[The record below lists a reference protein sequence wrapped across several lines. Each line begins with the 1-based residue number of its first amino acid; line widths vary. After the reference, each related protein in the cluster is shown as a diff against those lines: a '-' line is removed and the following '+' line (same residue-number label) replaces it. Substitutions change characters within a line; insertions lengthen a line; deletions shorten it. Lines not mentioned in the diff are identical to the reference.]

1 MIRLYD
7 TLEIPLRPD
16 VRFSERVF
24 LLKKRVEKAATEHRI
39 ESELPYSQNI
49 YYGQVID
56 LRRVADVGDIEAVL
70 HLNAKKTG
78 SHKVQILE
86 AGHKYAGGI
95 AETIAKIIDDHPD
108 SCSISRVDSC
118 ADFLDGPGVAWIA
131 QSTRVKGKRWQ
142 AEFGEGELREEKGK
156 KVPWSEMGNR
166 EVQTMYQGKR
176 PNCFRCY
183 NKRDERQNAWM
194 REKRRHE
201 RLASQVVRNKALEGG
216 RDERNYPLHS
226 GAELRDLDKHFVS
239 GGRLYIPFPD
249 FEPWLVA
256 QSVGPSVNL
265 SQLPKTWTRVERQ
278 MGAGRVPE
286 ALDTFKKIFSPH
298 VLRFNPFERVEFS
311 SCNVDTQIDME
322 DFSPVEFAAG
332 LQFQQWLE
340 AGMSYQ
346 QLYAYWN
353 RNYNGK
359 AIAEKFAPFVA
370 AANSS
375 KAVSITAS
383 DLYERY
389 RSSVSNQMAA

>member
-1 MIRLYD
+1 MYD
-7 TLEIPLRPD
+7 TLEIPLRPEAH
-16 VRFSERVF
+16 FSERVC
-24 LLKKRVEKAATEHRI
+24 LLKKRVEKAAAEHRVD
-39 ESELPYSQNI
+39 SELPYSQNI

-78 SHKVQILE
+78 THKIQILE

-95 AETIAKIIDDHPD
+95 AETIAKIVDDHPD
-108 SCSISRVDSC
+108 SYSISRVDSC

-131 QSTRVKGKRWQ
+131 QATRVKGKRWQ
-142 AEFGEGELREEKGK
+142 AEFGEGELREDKGK

-166 EVQTMYQGKR
+166 EVQTMYEGKR
-176 PNCFRCY
+176 PNCHRVY
-183 NKRDERQNAWM
+183 DKRNERQQAWM

-226 GAELRDLDKHFVS
+226 SAELRDLDKHFAS

-286 ALDTFKKIFSPH
+286 ALDSFKKIFSPK
-298 VLRFNPFERVEFS
+298 VLTFNPFENVEFFS
-311 SCNVDTQIDME
+311 FNVDTQIDPE
-322 DFSPVEFAAG
+322 EFSPTELLAG
-332 LQFQQWLE
+332 IGVKHLLDTGTSWHE
-340 AGMSYQ
+340 
-346 QLYAYWN
+346 LYGLLN
-353 RNYNGK
+353 RNYHGK
-359 AIAEKFAPFVA
+359 EIALKLAPFIA
-370 AANSS
+370 AAS
-375 KAVSITAS
+375 KAASITAS